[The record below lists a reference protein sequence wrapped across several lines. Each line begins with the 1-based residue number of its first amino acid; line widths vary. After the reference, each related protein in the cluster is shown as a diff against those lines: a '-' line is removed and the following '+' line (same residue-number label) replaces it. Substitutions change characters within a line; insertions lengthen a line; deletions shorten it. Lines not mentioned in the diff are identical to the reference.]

1 MSEKITGLLRFALR
15 SRVIVVASALTIGLA
30 AVGAAVA
37 GNGNGGG
44 NGNDGGSSH
53 ANSAST
59 THGNAGGGGGSSF
72 GKQTSLL
79 GALNA
84 AHASNQAFAHASANS
99 RVGKIRAYYLANKD
113 YAALKILANATDAVA
128 LKSVFDAFG
137 SAVTTAYTNL
147 LADPTNT
154 IKQTAYADALAATAT
169 ATTPALTDAQVTL
182 AYNNW
187 QAAVTAD
194 NAAATAYTTMTNDLA
209 LAANKTPV
217 DAATKV
223 ALDNLLAG
231 KTIY

>member
-15 SRVIVVASALTIGLA
+15 SRVFVVASALTIGLA
-30 AVGAAVA
+30 GVGAAVA

-84 AHASNQAFAHASANS
+84 AHASSQAFAHASANS

-154 IKQTAYADALAATAT
+154 IKQTAYADALV

-194 NAAATAYTTMTNDLA
+194 NAAAAAYTTMTTDLA

-217 DAATKV
+217 DAATKT